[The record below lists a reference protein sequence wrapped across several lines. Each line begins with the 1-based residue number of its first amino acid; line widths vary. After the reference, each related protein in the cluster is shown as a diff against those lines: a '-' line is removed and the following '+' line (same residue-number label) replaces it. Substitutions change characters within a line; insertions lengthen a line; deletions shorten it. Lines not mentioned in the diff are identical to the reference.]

1 MRGKGTFLMLLGT
14 LMILAA
20 GILTYYNMQESQKAG
35 QLSAQA
41 VQQLHM
47 EVGSLES
54 SGSENAPDAA
64 DPLGI
69 PEELQPDYIRHP
81 EMEMP
86 TRTVDGQDY
95 VATLVIPALGLDLPV
110 ISKWSYPALRIAPCR
125 YMGSAYTGDLIIMAH
140 NYDRHF
146 GKLKNLRPDDLVTV
160 TDMDG
165 YVFTYKVVELEELPG
180 TAVDDMELGIWDL
193 TLFTCTYGGRSR
205 IAVRCDQIEE

>member
-1 MRGKGTFLMLLGT
+1 M
-14 LMILAA
+14 
-20 GILTYYNMQESQKAG
+20 
-35 QLSAQA
+35 
-41 VQQLHM
+41 
-47 EVGSLES
+47 
-54 SGSENAPDAA
+54 
-64 DPLGI
+64 
-69 PEELQPDYIRHP
+69 
-81 EMEMP
+81 
-86 TRTVDGQDY
+86 
-95 VATLVIPALGLDLPV
+95 ATLVIPALGLDLPV

-180 TAVDDMELGIWDL
+180 TAVEDIELGIWDL